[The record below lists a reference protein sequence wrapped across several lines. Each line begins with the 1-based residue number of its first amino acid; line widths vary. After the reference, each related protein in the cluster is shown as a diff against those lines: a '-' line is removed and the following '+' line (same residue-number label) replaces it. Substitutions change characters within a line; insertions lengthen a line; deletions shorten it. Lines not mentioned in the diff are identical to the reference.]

1 MLEDRAL
8 VLLSHVSWLSLLVS
22 DPPAGPEI
30 LLGGLSPTPTT
41 PDPGIHRSHGA
52 VWWRPRTPG
61 SPGAPVWY
69 VEHSAHSV
77 ARLATCACVCIQ
89 YICSL
94 SSSVVSGC
102 RHLGMSR
109 HLVDPDFGGI
119 SGNASLR
126 MHRWLLRCAS
136 VCVHAVHP
144 LSPAGLGTHMHT
156 MGQPVALGALPR
168 MLLVS

>member
-1 MLEDRAL
+1 MLLDGTA
-8 VLLSHVSWLSLLVS
+8 SLLGIPTS
-22 DPPAGPEI
+22 LYRAS
-30 LLGGLSPTPTT
+30 GGLRGHALRLCPMEHRAIAGGSFDIASMGKQPHNPR
-41 PDPGIHRSHGA
+41 PMDPEIHRSDGA

-119 SGNASLR
+119 SGNASR
-126 MHRWLLRCAS
+126 RCIGGCFAVRLC
-136 VCVHAVHP
+136 VCMQCIP
-144 LSPAGLGTHMHT
+144 
-156 MGQPVALGALPR
+156 
-168 MLLVS
+168 